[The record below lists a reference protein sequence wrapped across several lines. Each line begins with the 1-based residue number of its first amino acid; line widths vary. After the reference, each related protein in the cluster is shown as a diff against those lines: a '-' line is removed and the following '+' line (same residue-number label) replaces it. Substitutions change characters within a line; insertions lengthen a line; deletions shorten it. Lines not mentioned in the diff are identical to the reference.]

1 MTRGSSNLPDLT
13 ARIDLGQNPG
23 TLVRFISAP
32 DHPRMKTCR
41 PVDRDTGFLMPP
53 SVDDWLPARHLARFV
68 VDAIAGLDLRS
79 MTGSYCSGSDGS
91 CRRAGPLAP

>member
-1 MTRGSSNLPDLT
+1 
-13 ARIDLGQNPG
+13 
-23 TLVRFISAP
+23 
-32 DHPRMKTCR
+32 MKTCR

-79 MTGSYCSGSDGS
+79 MTGSYCSDSDG
-91 CRRAGPLAP
+91 